1 MNRAEL
7 RELLRGLVVVA
18 TTPMDDNYELDLG
31 NMYEIT
37 QWWVESGVVTGRAC
51 IKIAS
56 VMGEVP
62 QLRDREF
69 GPLVRTVVQAA
80 DGKVPIIAGIHD
92 KDTIRAIE
100 DAKKAQDL
108 GAIGLQVSPPLY
120 NDPTQDDMLRYFE
133 ALSDAIEIGVMI
145 YHTHW
150 MPHCRIEVDTF
161 RKMADFEQIMAIK
174 WNSPADV
181 PYEAMTSLTAD
192 FNILDNSNQPVRC
205 YQNGGHGFLDHE
217 ATAYP
222 AYELRILDLIEAGQY
237 DEAQQMWDRLTGPLD
252 KLYADFALVSGG
264 QARLKKGVMAA
275 MGRPVGS
282 QRPPSLPLTED
293 EMDQIRAVLRGAGW
307 PVPEPVAVPA

>member
-31 NMYEIT
+31 TMYEIT

-108 GAIGLQVSPPLY
+108 GAIVSRCRHRCTTTRHRTTCCGTSRRC
-120 NDPTQDDMLRYFE
+120 PTPSR
-133 ALSDAIEIGVMI
+133 
-145 YHTHW
+145 
-150 MPHCRIEVDTF
+150 
-161 RKMADFEQIMAIK
+161 
-174 WNSPADV
+174 
-181 PYEAMTSLTAD
+181 
-192 FNILDNSNQPVRC
+192 
-205 YQNGGHGFLDHE
+205 
-217 ATAYP
+217 
-222 AYELRILDLIEAGQY
+222 
-237 DEAQQMWDRLTGPLD
+237 
-252 KLYADFALVSGG
+252 SG
-264 QARLKKGVMAA
+264 
-275 MGRPVGS
+275 
-282 QRPPSLPLTED
+282 
-293 EMDQIRAVLRGAGW
+293 
-307 PVPEPVAVPA
+307 